1 MRSVEEEEVLQATS
15 RKITRTS
22 NRIVRENRQGFIV
35 LTSCYSHMRD
45 QALHYGDNT

>member
-22 NRIVRENRQGFIV
+22 NRTVRENRQGFIV
-35 LTSCYSHMRD
+35 LASCYSRMRD